1 MADLLP
7 RIRLED
13 GEPLCPACDGILK
26 PDVIFF
32 GEQLPA
38 EALRQAVEHS
48 RRCDLLIVV
57 GSSLVVYPAAY
68 MPVYA
73 KEAGAAVAI
82 VNLSVTD
89 FDDRADVV
97 IHGRAGEIMPL
108 VLEAVKRTLRAA
120 GAGNAPGEAG

>member
-1 MADLLP
+1 MAELLA
-7 RIRLED
+7 RIRLDE
-13 GEPLCPACDGILK
+13 GAPLCPECDGILK

-38 EALRQAVEHS
+38 EALRQAVDRS

-82 VNLSVTD
+82 VNLTVTD
-89 FDDRADVV
+89 FDLQADVV
-97 IHGRAGEIMPL
+97 IHGKAGEVMPL
-108 VLEAVKRTLRAA
+108 ILEAVKRNLAA
-120 GAGNAPGEAG
+120 ACGNHA